1 MSILHLHLTSTLS
14 AACSTQAPAPQSA
27 RQHRRGRARF
37 LPIAFTMLLALPGM
51 AQDFGQARQ
60 QSPSAP
66 STFQSGGVV
75 PIGPGDLLEVTVFD
89 TPELSGKVRV
99 SSTGDVSL
107 PLVGSMHVVGL
118 NTDAMQALLAKK
130 LMDGQFVKAPQVS
143 VFMAEYA
150 TAGVSVVGEVKKPGI
165 YPTLGNHRLLD
176 YISLAEGL
184 TPMASTQVTIT
195 QRGNPA
201 AVTITL
207 PSLSSPSA
215 AQNPDIAPGDTIFV
229 AKAGIIYVVGDV
241 SKPGGF
247 ALDHDQ
253 HLTVLQAVALAGGVN
268 STANKKAAKVVRKG
282 PNGPQEIPL
291 DLAKVLSARSQDTVL
306 QNDDILFIPDSR
318 TKTTL
323 KNMGGIMASAAAA
336 AIYHF

>member
-1 MSILHLHLTSTLS
+1 MCSSLSQLDISSCARGILL
-14 AACSTQAPAPQSA
+14 PAPRPTRRSLLPALIIVFALAASA
-27 RQHRRGRARF
+27 
-37 LPIAFTMLLALPGM
+37 I
-51 AQDFGQARQ
+51 AQDFGQPHQ

-99 SSTGDVSL
+99 SNTGDVTL
-107 PLVGSMHVVGL
+107 PLVGAMHVSGL
-118 NTDAMQALLAKK
+118 KTDEMQSLLAKK
-130 LMDGQFVKAPQVS
+130 LMDGQFVKEPQVS

-195 QRGNPA
+195 KRGSGAP
-201 AVTITL
+201 VTITM
-207 PSLSSPSA
+207 PSLQSPSA
-215 AQNPDIAPGDTIFV
+215 DQNPEILPGDTIFV
-229 AKAGIIYVVGDV
+229 AKAGIVYVVGEV

-247 ALDHDQ
+247 ALDHDE
-253 HLTVLQAVALAGGVN
+253 HLTVLQAVALAQGVN
-268 STANKKAAKVVRKG
+268 FTADKKHARIVRKS
-282 PNGPQEIPL
+282 PTGPQEIPL
-291 DLAKVLSARSQDTVL
+291 DLAKVLSAHAQDLVL
-306 QNDDILFIPDSR
+306 QNEDILFVPGSKSR
-318 TKTTL
+318 NAF

>member
-1 MSILHLHLTSTLS
+1 MSSLASQLDISSSSRGILLPTRGPARRNLLP
-14 AACSTQAPAPQSA
+14 ALIIVCALAAPA
-27 RQHRRGRARF
+27 
-37 LPIAFTMLLALPGM
+37 IT
-51 AQDFGQARQ
+51 QDFGQPHQ

-99 SSTGDVSL
+99 SNTGDVTF
-107 PLVGSMHVVGL
+107 PLVGAMHVSGL
-118 NTDAMQALLAKK
+118 KTDEMQSLLAKK
-130 LMDGQFVKAPQVS
+130 LMDGQFVKEPQVS

-195 QRGNPA
+195 KRGSGAP
-201 AVTITL
+201 VTITM
-207 PSLSSPSA
+207 PSLQSPSA
-215 AQNPDIAPGDTIFV
+215 DQNPEILPGDTIFV
-229 AKAGIIYVVGDV
+229 AKAGIVYVVGEV

-253 HLTVLQAVALAGGVN
+253 HLTVLQAVALAQGVN
-268 STANKKAAKVVRKG
+268 FTADKKHARIVRKT
-282 PNGPQEIPL
+282 PAGPQEIPL
-291 DLAKVLSARSQDTVL
+291 DLSKVLAAHAQDLVL
-306 QNDDILFIPDSR
+306 QNDDILFVPSSKSR
-318 TKTTL
+318 NAF